1 MHKINYTNL
10 SIKCRI
16 KADVIFKYKNAV
28 IRLHSVSTEFMNKA
42 FKFKKNES
50 TCDIL
55 YSNWYYMVIL
65 IVGLVFYSCKTEPS
79 KFIMEN
85 PINQIQLSR
94 IDSMPNLP
102 RPFKI
107 MDFKNL
113 TKGFDSLVFD
123 ETQTGD
129 YWPLIWKDD
138 SRKNFDQETFGIFT
152 AMGDLRQGANHNN
165 GIFHESLATIGAV
178 FGATLVGID
187 KSNQNGKNY
196 VSMLKNYFNSD
207 TNWNIV
213 MNNTCPEVALLGGG
227 YARDWWYDV
236 YPNVLFYGLAS
247 FYPEEKDYSK
257 IMRSVADKFYEADS
271 VMAGNYGYSYFDYAK
286 LEPKDNW
293 ICKQQDAAAGHA
305 YVLYS
310 AYKKFQD
317 PKYLQ
322 GAKSSLEALLAQ
334 NDNRFYEI
342 LMPFGAYVAARLN
355 AEEGTNYDYSKA
367 LNWTFNGTP
376 ECREGWG
383 VLVGNWNG
391 YDISG
396 IVGSTV
402 DHGGFGFLMNTYDA
416 MWPLVPMVRY
426 DQRYAS
432 AIGKWM
438 LNAGNAL
445 KFFYP
450 YEIADEHQTI
460 PEQKQYTK
468 GVIAY
473 EGLIKEAHFE
483 KYEHLQAPVAI
494 GDGPHWVKGNPDVSQ
509 FSVYGS
515 GHVGIAGAIISNT
528 NVENILQLNLLAT
541 DFYRDDAFPSFL
553 YYNPNP
559 EAKEVTISI
568 GEKQLKIYDAIKRAF
583 IAENVKNNFTF
594 SLAKEQASLFVW
606 VPQDAVISEKDGK
619 LYADDVIIDYRYSS
633 AK

>member
-1 MHKINYTNL
+1 MH
-10 SIKCRI
+10 RI
-16 KADVIFKYKNAV
+16 SYLMIFLVCIGFNSCTTKHSKVVI
-28 IRLHSVSTEFMNKA
+28 
-42 FKFKKNES
+42 
-50 TCDIL
+50 
-55 YSNWYYMVIL
+55 
-65 IVGLVFYSCKTEPS
+65 
-79 KFIMEN
+79 EN
-85 PINQIQLSR
+85 PINQMQLSR

-102 RPFKI
+102 KPFKI
-107 MDFKNL
+107 MGFKSL
-113 TKGFDSLVFD
+113 AKGFDSLVFD
-123 ETQTGD
+123 DTQTGD

-138 SRKNFDQETFGIFT
+138 SRKNFNQETFGIYT
-152 AMGDLRQGANHNN
+152 AMGDLRQGAEHNN
-165 GIFHESLATIGAV
+165 GIFHESLATIGSV

-207 TNWNIV
+207 TNWNIM

-236 YPNVLFYGLAS
+236 YPNVLFYGLAN
-247 FYPEEKDYSK
+247 FYPEEKDFSK

-271 VMAGNYGYSYFDYAK
+271 VMAGNYAHSYFDYAK

-310 AYKKFQD
+310 AYQKFQD

-322 GAKSSLEALLAQ
+322 GAKSSLEVLLVQ
-334 NDNRFYEI
+334 TDNRFYEI

-355 AEEGTNYDYSKA
+355 AEEGTNYDYSKI

-383 VLVGNWNG
+383 VLLGNWNG
-391 YDISG
+391 YDVSG

-416 MWPLVPMVRY
+416 MWPLLPMVRY

-438 LNAGNAL
+438 LNASNAL

-450 YEIADEHQTI
+450 YEMPDEHQTI

-473 EGLIKEAHFE
+473 EGLIKKAHFE

-515 GHVGIAGAIISNT
+515 GHVGIAGSIISKT
-528 NVENILQLNLLAT
+528 NVENILQLNVLAT
-541 DFYRDDAFPSFL
+541 DFYRDDACPSFL

-559 EAKEVTISI
+559 EAKEVTISV

-583 IAENVKNNFTF
+583 IAENVKNNVTFTI
-594 SLAKEQASLFVW
+594 AKEQSSLLVW
-606 VPQDAVISEKDGK
+606 VPQDAIISEKDGK

>member
-1 MHKINYTNL
+1 MKMH
-10 SIKCRI
+10 RI
-16 KADVIFKYKNAV
+16 HYV
-28 IRLHSVSTEFMNKA
+28 
-42 FKFKKNES
+42 
-50 TCDIL
+50 
-55 YSNWYYMVIL
+55 MVL
-65 IVGLVFYSCKTEPS
+65 LVCMGFYSCKTEPS
-79 KFIMEN
+79 KFSIEN
-85 PINQIQLSR
+85 PIDQVQLSR

-102 RPFKI
+102 NPFKI

-113 TKGFDSLVFD
+113 AKGFDSLVFD
-123 ETQTGD
+123 DTQTGE

-138 SRKNFDQETFGIFT
+138 SRKNFNQETFGIYT
-152 AMGDLRQGANHNN
+152 AMGDLRQGPDHNN
-165 GIFHESLATIGAV
+165 GIFHESLATIGSV

-196 VSMLKNYFNSD
+196 VFMLKNYFNSD

-236 YPNVLFYGLAS
+236 YPNVLFYGLAN
-247 FYPEEKDYSK
+247 FYPEEKDFSK

-271 VMAGNYGYSYFDYAK
+271 VMAGNYAHSYFDYAK

-310 AYKKFQD
+310 AYQRFQK

-334 NDNRFYEI
+334 KDNRFYEI

-355 AEEGTNYDYSKA
+355 AEEGTNYDYTKI
-367 LNWTFNGTP
+367 LDWTFNGTP
-376 ECREGWG
+376 DCREGWG

-426 DQRYAS
+426 DQRCAS

-445 KFFYP
+445 KLFYP

-473 EGLIKEAHFE
+473 EGLIKKAHFE
-483 KYEHLQAPVAI
+483 AYEHLEAPIAI

-515 GHVGIAGAIISNT
+515 GHVGIAGSIISKT

-559 EAKEVTISI
+559 EAKEVTISV
-568 GEKQLKIYDAIKRAF
+568 GEKYLKIYDAIKRAF
-583 IAENVKNNFTF
+583 IAENVKNDFTF
-594 SLAKEQASLFVW
+594 SIAKEQASLLVW
-606 VPQDAVISEKDGK
+606 VPQDAVISEKDSK
-619 LYADDVIIDYRYSS
+619 LYANDVIIDYRYSS